1 MKVDVK
7 IAGANYSE
15 VPAIL
20 IPLKNGGK
28 ARFCEVSD
36 TTAKAADVIKGKT
49 FYDSDGNYTVGTNT
63 GNGSSTIT
71 ATPYK
76 VTIRQMP
83 HQTISATFTPKVT
96 GGAGTLAKS
105 GSETLNL
112 EREATLGISYTFKTR
127 ITADEGWIGGK
138 AIVSGSLDGG
148 LICGDVTI
156 TASEAVQIP
165 TDITIPEGYTTVFLG
180 QNKLYQDHNM
190 TVEMTSKSQIE
201 TNSRI
206 YVMDV
211 THNSYSLRY
220 LFCPSQGNNAGTGFD
235 EKCVDL
241 SGISKNNIT
250 SLGSS
255 FLGNS
260 NLESAD
266 MSGFGDIDAI
276 YSLFAYCTSLKCVY
290 FDTLRNVGNTT
301 INTYHTFSTCTELE
315 YLILDNANVDFVV
328 ESGTDGDRGIPSQ
341 TKVLVPR
348 AALETYKTDSH
359 WSSVADRIL
368 ALEDF
373 DIVRKD
379 GTVSVT
385 PKGA

>member
-1 MKVDVK
+1 
-7 IAGANYSE
+7 
-15 VPAIL
+15 
-20 IPLKNGGK
+20 
-28 ARFCEVSD
+28 
-36 TTAKAADVIKGKT
+36 
-49 FYDSDGNYTVGTNT
+49 
-63 GNGSSTIT
+63 
-71 ATPYK
+71 
-76 VTIRQMP
+76 
-83 HQTISATFTPKVT
+83 
-96 GGAGTLAKS
+96 
-105 GSETLNL
+105 
-112 EREATLGISYTFKTR
+112 
-127 ITADEGWIGGK
+127 
-138 AIVSGSLDGG
+138 
-148 LICGDVTI
+148 
-156 TASEAVQIP
+156 
-165 TDITIPEGYTTVFLG
+165 
-180 QNKLYQDHNM
+180 M